1 MRGLW
6 SAWRASYVPE
16 EATAGSSPGGIV
28 GAVLALVAV
37 LGVIGYFPHV
47 AEHAEF
53 SRPWVSIGLV
63 VVGGALTLTAWRN
76 GCRGPI
82 GEVATLFDNLGY
94 SGALTYAAV
103 STRPAFGLPIA
114 IILALMQLAMPARVY
129 ALSWVFAAALAVPLI
144 AAIAFASPELGVA
157 VVLVCTY
164 TVTLFASWFTGQR
177 RLAEKERAGL
187 RAAFGAAD
195 RIADESLQASL
206 ATTLLSLG
214 NFLHEL
220 KNQQTIVIT
229 NLHYLS
235 DHGRLDDSAKEVVA
249 ETLDAAEQEQ
259 KLVMSTL
266 EELRSRTR
274 PANAMFLLR
283 EVLEHWARDTTGIK
297 VVVSAPAERF
307 VVEGPPDYLRVVIT
321 NLLRNAEQAGAR
333 AVVIEV
339 RSDESGQQAVVAV
352 RDDGPGVP
360 ASVRASIFTP
370 FTDSTTPS
378 GSGLGLYLCRRYVE
392 LLGGTIALADPSGA
406 RGAEFVIKLP
416 CRASPPHG
424 DLMPA
429 NDHARTG

>member
-1 MRGLW
+1 
-6 SAWRASYVPE
+6 
-16 EATAGSSPGGIV
+16 
-28 GAVLALVAV
+28 
-37 LGVIGYFPHV
+37 
-47 AEHAEF
+47 
-53 SRPWVSIGLV
+53 
-63 VVGGALTLTAWRN
+63 
-76 GCRGPI
+76 
-82 GEVATLFDNLGY
+82 
-94 SGALTYAAV
+94 
-103 STRPAFGLPIA
+103 
-114 IILALMQLAMPARVY
+114 LALMQLAMPARVY
-129 ALSWVFAAALAVPLI
+129 ALSWVFAGALALPLVAALAFGAPD
-144 AAIAFASPELGVA
+144 FGVA

-164 TVTLFASWFTGQR
+164 AVTLSASWFTGQR
-177 RLAEKERAGL
+177 RQAEKERAGL

-220 KNQQTIVIT
+220 KNQQTVVIT
-229 NLHYLS
+229 NLHYLN
-235 DHGRLDDSAKEVVA
+235 DHGGLAESAKEVVA
-249 ETLDAAEQEQ
+249 ETLDAAQQEQ
-259 KLVMSTL
+259 KLVLDTL

-297 VVVSAPAERF
+297 VVVSAPTERF

-321 NLLRNAEQAGAR
+321 NLVRNAEQAGAR
-333 AVVIEV
+333 SVVIDV
-339 RSDESGQQAVVAV
+339 RADESGQQAIVTV

-360 ASVRASIFTP
+360 ASVRGAIFTP

-378 GSGLGLYLCRRYVE
+378 GSGLGLYLCRRYIE
-392 LLGGTIALADPSGA
+392 LLGGSIVLADATSG